1 MVKLSRRELALGA
14 VAAALVAAWLAL
26 RGGGTRLPVGRPAG
40 PTAPTAAVED
50 VPRID
55 LARLKQ
61 PAREGEAGRRD
72 LFAYGAAPGR
82 GDQRVTDVLPTPPP
96 AAARTPPPA
105 EAATTAQAAGPPPF
119 NVKYVGSV
127 ESKQGV
133 RAAILLTDK
142 KEILV
147 GQQGD
152 VVANRLRIVKIGY
165 ESVDVQDVGSEH
177 VRRIPFKGN

>member
-1 MVKLSRRELALGA
+1 MVKPSRREIALVAVALLLLGVWLSRSGTPLAPASGSPSQALGSVEEVARIGLERLKQGGGPAAAGPRDPFGFGAAPQRAPERASATAQPPPSMAMHSPAPEPVTA
-14 VAAALVAAWLAL
+14 VAA
-26 RGGGTRLPVGRPAG
+26 GPA
-40 PTAPTAAVED
+40 V
-50 VPRID
+50 VP
-55 LARLKQ
+55 L
-61 PAREGEAGRRD
+61 
-72 LFAYGAAPGR
+72 
-82 GDQRVTDVLPTPPP
+82 
-96 AAARTPPPA
+96 
-105 EAATTAQAAGPPPF
+105 

-133 RAAILLTDK
+133 RVAVLLTDK

-165 ESVDVQDVGSEH
+165 ESVDVQDMGSEH

>member
-1 MVKLSRRELALGA
+1 VVKPSRREIALAG
-14 VAAALVAAWLAL
+14 VAATLVAVWLL
-26 RGGGTRLPVGRPAG
+26 RRGGPQLSLARPG
-40 PTAPTAAVED
+40 PAARPPAVED

-61 PAREGEAGRRD
+61 PGSATEAGRRD
-72 LFAYGAAPGR
+72 LFAFGEEGPRPGER
-82 GDQRVTDVLPTPPP
+82 AGELPPTPPP
-96 AAARTPPPA
+96 AALRTPPPA
-105 EAATTAQAAGPPPF
+105 ESAAAAALAAGPPPF